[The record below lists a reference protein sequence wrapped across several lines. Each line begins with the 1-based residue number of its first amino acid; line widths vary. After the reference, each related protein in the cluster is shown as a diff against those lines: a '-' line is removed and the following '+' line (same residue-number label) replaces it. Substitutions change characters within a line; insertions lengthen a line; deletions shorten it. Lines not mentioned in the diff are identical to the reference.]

1 MSNSNEMVGSGA
13 YSLNTSDVLSIGKNT
28 LLVGAAAMLTYLGEN
43 IGQLD
48 LGSATALIVPI
59 VAIALNAGVKWVKDN
74 TKKT

>member
-13 YSLNTSDVLSIGKNT
+13 YSLNTSDLLSLGKNA
-28 LLVGAAAMLTYLGEN
+28 LLVGAASMLTYLGEN
-43 IGQLD
+43 ISQLD

>member
-13 YSLNTSDVLSIGKNT
+13 YSLNTSDLLSMGKNA

-43 IGQLD
+43 MGQLD